1 MTPDSIL
8 SHTPIS
14 LSQNE
19 RRQFF
24 DDGYLKLEAFV
35 KNDVLGDLQS
45 ATGELVSRSSEL
57 SQSNPHYELA
67 DDHTI
72 EQPHPVVMKM
82 VADLHPTIWN
92 YVSSPQLTDLAVD
105 LLGPDVKFRESYINF
120 KKAGVGRKAS
130 WHQDFPFFPVTN
142 RAMITVLTYL
152 DDVTEEMGPI
162 RLVPGTHRG
171 PLYDHYDENGWIGRL
186 PDDVVA
192 GLTLE
197 HAISLP
203 GPAGTVVV
211 FDNFMVHGSNAN
223 RSRQSRPVMVTG
235 YAAADALPYTSTTP
249 SMYSP
254 RTWQLLRGQPAAFA
268 HHEPIKVRVPP
279 DWAHQEYIPP
289 DWPER
294 DLVSRPGYHPSDKI

>member
-235 YAAADALPYTSTTP
+235 YAAADALPYTSTPP

-254 RTWQLLRGQPAAFA
+254 RTWQLLRGQPARLRSSRTDQGPRAPGLG
-268 HHEPIKVRVPP
+268 PIKN
-279 DWAHQEYIPP
+279 IF
-289 DWPER
+289 
-294 DLVSRPGYHPSDKI
+294 HPIGPSAI